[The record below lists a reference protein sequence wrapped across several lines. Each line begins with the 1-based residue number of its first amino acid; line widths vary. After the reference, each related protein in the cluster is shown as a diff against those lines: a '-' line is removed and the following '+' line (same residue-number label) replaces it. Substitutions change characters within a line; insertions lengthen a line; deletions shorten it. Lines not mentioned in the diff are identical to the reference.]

1 MDSDIRLLL
10 SKTEDFGMTE
20 KQKKRLGR
28 IIAAFVL
35 FVALLIAEHTG
46 MLENVNVWD
55 SVCGLSGTVSDHR
68 V

>member
-20 KQKKRLGR
+20 KQKKMLGR
-28 IIAAFVL
+28 IIASICPVCCPADRR
-35 FVALLIAEHTG
+35 AHR
-46 MLENVNVWD
+46 NVGERECVD
-55 SVCGLSGTVSDHR
+55 SVCDLSGTVSDHR

>member
-10 SKTEDFGMTE
+10 SKTEDFAMTE
-20 KQKKRLGR
+20 KQKKMLGR

-46 MLENVNVWD
+46 MLENVTCVD
-55 SVCGLSGTVSDHR
+55 SVCDLSGTVSDYR